1 MSKRVKRRRSR
12 EQWALILQ
20 RYSTSG
26 LDTRTFCAR
35 EGIGYA
41 SFCTWRRKLGQPA
54 TENEP
59 VPAGSSSSA
68 MPFIDLGA
76 LTPPGAM
83 SSLMPFTV
91 ELELGG
97 HVVLR
102 LRRG

>member
-1 MSKRVKRRRSR
+1 MSKRVIRRRSR
-12 EQWALILQ
+12 EQWSVIVQ
-20 RYSTSG
+20 RFCASN
-26 LDTRTFCAR
+26 LDAHTFCAR
-35 EGIGYA
+35 ERIGYA
-41 SFCTWRRKLGQPA
+41 SFCTWRRKLGQLA

-76 LTPPGAM
+76 LSAPGA
-83 SSLMPFTV
+83 MPFTV